1 MLSRVLF
8 AAVAV
13 VASQSAAGQ
22 VYKCKGGAGET
33 VYSQEPCSPKAE
45 PMKLR
50 SNRASAES
58 AGEAA
63 NRAAVYQTTELADAG
78 IAERNC
84 VSGEQR
90 RIYGPVDARNQEVSR
105 QLANLNRQLATAKN
119 NLAGAT
125 YASGLR
131 SQIASLQQAQSAER
145 IAADSQMA
153 AARQRCATERG
164 ERERAVREKHLATSP
179 AN

>member
-1 MLSRVLF
+1 MFSRVVVLGVALLF
-8 AAVAV
+8 SPW
-13 VASQSAAGQ
+13 ASAQ
-22 VYKCKGGAGET
+22 VFKCKGANGET
-33 VYSQEPCSPKAE
+33 VYSQDPCSAGAA

-50 SNRASAES
+50 SNRASTES

-84 VSGEQR
+84 LSSEQS
-90 RIYGPVDARNQEVSR
+90 RIYGPVNARGQDASR
-105 QLANLNRQLATAKN
+105 QIASLNRQLAGARN

-131 SQIASLQQAQSAER
+131 AQIASLQQTQAADRLS
-145 IAADSQMA
+145 ADSQMA
-153 AARQRCATERG
+153 EARRRCGDARS
-164 ERERAVREKHLATSP
+164 ERERATREKYSAGGK
-179 AN
+179 

>member
-1 MLSRVLF
+1 MLSRVFF
-8 AAVAV
+8 AAMAL

-33 VYSQEPCSPKAE
+33 VYSQEPCSPKSE

-84 VSGEQR
+84 LSGEQG
-90 RIYGPVDARNQEVSR
+90 RIYGPVNARSQEVSR
-105 QLANLNRQLATAKN
+105 QIANLNRQLATVKN

-153 AARQRCATERG
+153 VARQRCGTERG
-164 ERERAVREKHLATSP
+164 ERERAVREKHSAARP

>member
-8 AAVAV
+8 AAVALV
-13 VASQSAAGQ
+13 VAQSAAGQ
-22 VYKCKGGAGET
+22 VYKCRGGAGET
-33 VYSQEPCSPKAE
+33 IYSQEPCSPKAE
-45 PMKLR
+45 PLKLR
-50 SNRASAES
+50 SNRASVES

-84 VSGEQR
+84 LSGEQG
-90 RIYGPVDARNQEVSR
+90 RIYGPVNARNQEVSR
-105 QLANLNRQLATAKN
+105 QIASLNRQLATAKN

-131 SQIASLQQAQSAER
+131 SQISSLQQAQSAER

-153 AARQRCATERG
+153 AARQRCGTERS
-164 ERERAVREKHLATSP
+164 ERERAAREKHSP
-179 AN
+179 ASQAN